1 MKLINLNDNN
11 LTEFTKEGLTLVDF
25 YADWCGPCKMLN
37 PILEQFAHTNE
48 DVRIVKVNVDQF
60 TNLAA
65 QYKVMTIPTLILFK
79 EGEPISTKSG
89 FQSKEMLKKWL
100 NENK

>member
-37 PILEQFAHTNE
+37 PILEQFAHAND
-48 DVRIVKVNVDQF
+48 DVRVVKVNVDQF

-89 FQSKEMLKKWL
+89 FQSKEMLEKWL